1 MYLLLVY
8 NELTPFCSSVP
19 RLVSSVRL
27 GKRHYGLEFFSRAL
41 PCFTE
46 LYSLFYP
53 NGVKIVPHNIYDL
66 LTPVALAHMIMGDGQ
81 WSRHGL
87 ILCTNSY
94 TIEEIVRLMNVLMV
108 RYNLECNI
116 REFSSNKKIEHMIYI
131 KHSSMPLLRSIV
143 KSHVYPSMQYKLHNC
158 KASEYRSI

>member
-81 WSRHGL
+81 
-87 ILCTNSY
+87 
-94 TIEEIVRLMNVLMV
+94 
-108 RYNLECNI
+108 
-116 REFSSNKKIEHMIYI
+116 
-131 KHSSMPLLRSIV
+131 
-143 KSHVYPSMQYKLHNC
+143 
-158 KASEYRSI
+158 